1 MTESGKAK
9 RTGLRLFLL
18 AACAIVSA
26 CSNDNA
32 TDYCK
37 NHDLFHDDHR
47 DTVGILIVNM
57 TDTGLLVTDLTLP
70 YSIYGHNPSDSAI
83 AGLERTLREPKNA
96 YNVQTAHDCDR
107 AIVHLSRGTE
117 SLNVHYES
125 SCGEN
130 NKLGQLDFA
139 LFDTV
144 SELDEIDVVVTTAA
158 VSKHFLISRQCDNAI
173 FQLD

>member
-1 MTESGKAK
+1 MTRSGKSK
-9 RTGLRLFLL
+9 RAGLRLFLL

-37 NHDLFHDDHR
+37 NHDLFHDNHR
-47 DTVGILIVNM
+47 ETVGILVVNM
-57 TDTGLLVTDLTLP
+57 TDIGLLVTNLTLP
-70 YSIYGHNPSDSAI
+70 YSIYGHNPSDSTI
-83 AGLERTLREPKNA
+83 AELERTLREPQNV
-96 YNVQTAHDCDR
+96 YNMQTADDCER
-107 AIVHLSRGTE
+107 AIVNLSRGTE
-117 SLNVHYES
+117 SVNVHYES

-158 VSKHFLISRQCDNAI
+158 VSKHFLISRQCDSAI
-173 FQLD
+173 FRLD